1 MPQTEKPDT
10 RNDRRNYLDHAD
22 ELRRAAGDRAL
33 HGMPTENPTE
43 TPTHGMERQPQVKPE
58 AASLEQ
64 DIRARTMRPHK
75 GDVGREGT
83 NEEIYQGSKM
93 REL

>member
-1 MPQTEKPDT
+1 MPQTHK
-10 RNDRRNYLDHAD
+10 YVDHAD
-22 ELRRAAGDRAL
+22 ELRRAAEDRAQ
-33 HGMPTENPTE
+33 HGAPTENPTRNPAQN
-43 TPTHGMERQPQVKPE
+43 PTHGMERQPQVKPE

-75 GDVGREGT
+75 GDVGRPGT
-83 NEEIYQGSKM
+83 NEEIYQGSKT